1 MRRMRSEKRP
11 FSLGQRGFSL
21 LETLVALAILGAI
34 AVTFLNGVNTA
45 IKTTAV
51 ADEHTTAES
60 LAQSQMEWVKRVE
73 YVEEAAAYNPASL
86 PGSSDYQ
93 DYSVTVTS
101 EPLFD
106 PDAGLQKITVTV
118 KHNGEAVFTLEG
130 YKRQR

>member
-21 LETLVALAILGAI
+21 LETLVALAILSAI

-45 IKTTAV
+45 IRTTAI

-73 YVEEAAAYNPASL
+73 YVEEATNYIPTSL
-86 PGSSDYQ
+86 PGGRDYQ
-93 DYSVTVTS
+93 DYTVTITS

-118 KHNGEAVFTLEG
+118 KHDGEEVFMLEG
-130 YKRQR
+130 YKRQG

>member
-21 LETLVALAILGAI
+21 LEALVALAIIAAI

-45 IKTTAV
+45 IRTTAV

-60 LAQSQMEWVKRVE
+60 LAQSQMEWVKKVE
-73 YVEEAAAYNPASL
+73 YLEEASQYNPASL
-86 PGSSDYQ
+86 PGNKDYQ
-93 DYSVTVTS
+93 NYSVAVTA
-101 EPLFD
+101 EPLYF

-118 KHNGEAVFTLEG
+118 KHHDETVFLLEG